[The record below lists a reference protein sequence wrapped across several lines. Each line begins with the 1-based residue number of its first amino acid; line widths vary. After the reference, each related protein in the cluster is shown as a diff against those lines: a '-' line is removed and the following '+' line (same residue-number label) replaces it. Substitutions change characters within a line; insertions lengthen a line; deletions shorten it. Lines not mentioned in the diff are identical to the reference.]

1 LGGVDQANMKKMG
14 KVAKETTPDED
25 DDKEEKDDEGESE
38 EGEGSSGGIPLTG
51 V

>member
-1 LGGVDQANMKKMG
+1 VDQANMKKMG

>member
-1 LGGVDQANMKKMG
+1 MKKMG

-25 DDKEEKDDEGESE
+25 DDKEEKDDEGELE
-38 EGEGSSGGIPLTG
+38 VGGSNGGIPLTG